1 MSSHL
6 HNLAKDYEPS
16 LAGSNV
22 KSVVS
27 YSSLEGLLAR
37 FREYAPVSDA
47 LPLESLH
54 SSPHLKLK
62 KYRDAAFYG
71 EIVNNQRHG
80 LGVMLYNN
88 ERFY

>member
-1 MSSHL
+1 MSTHL
-6 HNLAKDYEPS
+6 HNLSRDYEPS
-16 LAGSNV
+16 LAESNV

-27 YSSLEGLLAR
+27 YTSLEGLLTK
-37 FREYAPVSDA
+37 FKEYTPVSDA
-47 LPLESLH
+47 LSLEVLRD
-54 SSPHLKLK
+54 SPHLKLK

-88 ERFY
+88 